1 MSVSEKNITSKVD
14 KQNLK
19 VSLRTRLLVAIS
31 LLGSLGRKDFRAAG
45 VYAEMRFGNYA
56 FWGKWTRFVR
66 WTFSQMF
73 VVIPSVTL
81 DLIIPRKVSK
91 TPMWLMD
98 RNPLENFP
106 WNQESNAALPKETDT
121 VVIGAGFTGAALA
134 YHWSRR
140 APSERNMVVIELGD
154 PASGSSGR
162 NEGLV
167 VMGRYFKMVQDSV
180 FKALITL
187 QPDLTSAQQFSLSK
201 QFAHVYCRAAY
212 RNASLIE
219 ETIREEDFNCDYVR
233 AGWVQG
239 QDDLNQKALTDSVKL
254 AKETG
259 FTDWVS
265 ITPEEVLE
273 RTGMHVE
280 HNAGCSL
287 GAASWHPAKWVWC
300 LLTASL
306 AKKNVRLFTR
316 TEVLGVKNLGKNY
329 QISTNRGSLL
339 AKHVVYA
346 TESYSPRLCKQ
357 LHNVILPMQQQAAS
371 GDGGPKTM
379 KPHVGISASWFFAG
393 RYGHKVLFG
402 SGGGRV
408 SDSEAGRNEPSRFI
422 TKFVAAEMKKHFG
435 SYHLEMR
442 NEWSGTV
449 GYTLDEYPIVGSI
462 DNKGL
467 FIIAGMAGSGS
478 GVSFNGGRCIVNRIL
493 GKTDEPDDY
502 PPSYFAPSRLMN
514 PTHHKWPK
522 PGKQEFGHTE
532 NV

>member
-201 QFAHVYCRAAY
+201 QFAHVYL
-212 RNASLIE
+212 SLIHISE
-219 ETIREEDFNCDYVR
+219 
-233 AGWVQG
+233 
-239 QDDLNQKALTDSVKL
+239 
-254 AKETG
+254 
-259 FTDWVS
+259 
-265 ITPEEVLE
+265 P
-273 RTGMHVE
+273 
-280 HNAGCSL
+280 
-287 GAASWHPAKWVWC
+287 
-300 LLTASL
+300 
-306 AKKNVRLFTR
+306 TR
-316 TEVLGVKNLGKNY
+316 PY
-329 QISTNRGSLL
+329 
-339 AKHVVYA
+339 
-346 TESYSPRLCKQ
+346 
-357 LHNVILPMQQQAAS
+357 
-371 GDGGPKTM
+371 
-379 KPHVGISASWFFAG
+379 
-393 RYGHKVLFG
+393 
-402 SGGGRV
+402 
-408 SDSEAGRNEPSRFI
+408 
-422 TKFVAAEMKKHFG
+422 
-435 SYHLEMR
+435 
-442 NEWSGTV
+442 
-449 GYTLDEYPIVGSI
+449 
-462 DNKGL
+462 
-467 FIIAGMAGSGS
+467 
-478 GVSFNGGRCIVNRIL
+478 
-493 GKTDEPDDY
+493 
-502 PPSYFAPSRLMN
+502 
-514 PTHHKWPK
+514 
-522 PGKQEFGHTE
+522 
-532 NV
+532 